1 MRTSTSYSFMNG
13 LATMQR
19 QQSDL
24 TQIQEK
30 IITGKRINRPSDDA
44 AGSFQVQI
52 LNQNIRQID
61 QFKNNGD
68 TAKAELQL
76 QETVLNSGTDIL
88 QRTREIALQMAS
100 GTFNPT
106 QRQQAAVE
114 IEQLMQAM
122 QVEMQ
127 TRNSQGQYL
136 FSGNNVADRPFVEDS
151 ANPGFLIYIGN
162 IDPDLANPMA
172 GFARPEASVANRTV
186 QISFEGQ
193 DQVSPDPA
201 QNPARIRLGEVGS
214 EVFGAGF
221 ANNFQSTANRVPPVD
236 SNIYNVM
243 AVMREQLLAGTP
255 PSSEVIDD
263 LKSGIDQFSSSLTAI
278 GVRTNRIEMAADAGE
293 EYKIAL
299 TIRRGA
305 LEDQDLAKGITQLTL
320 TQAALEVAQQTFVRV
335 QQLNLFNFINPR

>member
-1 MRTSTSYSFMNG
+1 MRTSTSYTFMNG
-13 LATMQR
+13 LSTLQR
-19 QQSDL
+19 QQSEL

-30 IITGKRINRPSDDA
+30 IITGKRINKPSDDA

-52 LNQNIRQID
+52 LNQNMRQID
-61 QFKNNGD
+61 QFKRNGD
-68 TAKAELQL
+68 TALAELQL

-88 QRTREIALQMAS
+88 QRTRVIALQMAS

-136 FSGNNVADRPFVEDS
+136 FSGNNVADRPFVEDA

-162 IDPDLANPMA
+162 IDPTDPN
-172 GFARPEASVANRTV
+172 ARPEASVANRTV

-193 DQVSPDPA
+193 DQVSPDPT
-201 QNPARIRLGEVGS
+201 QNPARVRIGEVGS
-214 EVFGAGF
+214 EIFGAGL
-221 ANNFQSTANRVPPVD
+221 ANEFQTTANRVPPVD

-243 AVMREQLLAGTP
+243 AIMREQLLAGEP

-263 LKSGIDQFSSSLTAI
+263 LKTGIDQFSSSLTAI
-278 GVRTNRIEMAADAGE
+278 GVRTNRIEMAADMGE

-299 TIRRGA
+299 TIRRSA
-305 LEDQDLAKGITQLTL
+305 LEDQDLGKGITQLTL